1 MAPDDHSHVA
11 FKVFW
16 ASGKLVDR
24 ADFVYKVVVEM
35 FALGKLKKMESTYL
49 MQHTQIR
56 NTTDIGLTFNRA
68 KMSDLVVDYVDLDFT
83 GDLDK
88 RTGYL
93 FTLSGS
99 AISWKATLQANVA
112 SSTTESEYMVLAEI
126 VKEAL

>member
-24 ADFVYKVVVEM
+24 
-35 FALGKLKKMESTYL
+35 
-49 MQHTQIR
+49 QHTQIR

-68 KMSDLVVDYVDLDFT
+68 KMSDLVVGYVDLDFA